1 MAFGTSS
8 KVFTAFMAQAM
19 GGSGATNNLMASKSS
34 GTYAGLCTDTLKV
47 ALYNDSA
54 TPNNAAAYDST
65 GYNTG
70 GWTNTN
76 EQFSSTQWPA
86 GGVTLAGAIGAV
98 SSNVFKFDATD
109 TASSGSVTLSGVMG
123 CLIYD
128 NDITGTNTVA
138 KQGVCYNYFGGAQS
152 VTSGTFT
159 VVWNSSGI
167 FTITT

>member
-19 GGSGATNNLMASKSS
+19 GGSGSDGKKVASS
-34 GTYAGLCTDTLKV
+34 YAGLGADTLKV
-47 ALYNDSA
+47 ALYNNSA
-54 TPNNAAAYDST
+54 TPDNTAAYAST

-76 EQFSSTQWPA
+76 EQSSSTQWPA
-86 GGVTLAGAIGAV
+86 GGATLSGAVGSV

-109 TASSGSVTLSGVMG
+109 TASSGSVTLSNVYG

-128 NDITGTNTVA
+128 DTIAATNTVA
-138 KQGVCYNYFGGAQS
+138 DQGVCYNYFGGAQS